1 MTGINQGTPETAI
14 GEPIRL
20 GSNNEFEIEQHPVSD
35 RLIIRDTVNGKVAYV
50 RKERNG
56 QIGGD
61 GVLVKALKEG
71 KPVADD
77 GRTHNTIQAAERA
90 ASGWVFIP
98 PGTFNES
105 VEINTDGLTLRGSGY
120 NTLVDGDNSRPI
132 IINSPDVSVRHLSV
146 RNNPSSS
153 GTRCLDTGTD
163 ATNGQISNVFVRASQ
178 RRGITVRHGSDWL
191 IHNCTV
197 ANTDKGTAIRPDTL
211 RTTVH
216 ACITKSSVE
225 NRGVYIS
232 SNSDSSIVSNCVLNN
247 DGTNDTLGGK
257 SNNSIYIGNRGVSNV
272 GFTLFGGT
280 DNIVANNRVNSI
292 NDGGTNTLLDANLTG
307 ASN

>member
-1 MTGINQGTPETAI
+1 
-14 GEPIRL
+14 
-20 GSNNEFEIEQHPVSD
+20 
-35 RLIIRDTVNGKVAYV
+35 
-50 RKERNG
+50 
-56 QIGGD
+56 
-61 GVLVKALKEG
+61 
-71 KPVADD
+71 
-77 GRTHNTIQAAERA
+77 
-90 ASGWVFIP
+90 
-98 PGTFNES
+98 
-105 VEINTDGLTLRGSGY
+105 
-120 NTLVDGDNSRPI
+120 
-132 IINSPDVSVRHLSV
+132 
-146 RNNPSSS
+146 
-153 GTRCLDTGTD
+153 
-163 ATNGQISNVFVRASQ
+163 VFVRASQ

-197 ANTDKGTAIRPDTL
+197 ANTDEGTAIRPDTL

-247 DGTNDTLGGK
+247 DGTNDTLGGR

-272 GFTLFGGT
+272 GFRLFGGT